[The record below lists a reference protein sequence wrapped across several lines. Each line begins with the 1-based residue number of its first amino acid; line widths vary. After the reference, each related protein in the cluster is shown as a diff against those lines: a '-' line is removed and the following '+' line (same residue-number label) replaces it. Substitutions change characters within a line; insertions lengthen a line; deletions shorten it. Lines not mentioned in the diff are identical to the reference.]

1 MMEKT
6 KTLLSEHVNV
16 ANETK
21 DKNLVGVFLYGS
33 QNYGLDT
40 ENSDVDT
47 KAFYVPTLSQLCK
60 LNHSG
65 SDLRTVGD
73 GTLLFRDVREHF
85 ALMHKQAF
93 NDLEWLFT
101 DYYYVNDNYVDL
113 VDELKA
119 RREEVTR
126 MNPVKCA
133 NAMRGMANKS
143 YKEYLVCGKDKR
155 LAYALKFARAYH
167 NYVVKD
173 TSFAECLRPSDEEMF
188 MEARRLKDME
198 HPEEAFLAVK
208 GTFGTLMYEADAAL
222 EMKHYS
228 ANKETEKFLEK
239 VLCEFVRR
247 GLFCFNLVD
256 EIDY

>member
-1 MMEKT
+1 MT
-6 KTLLSEHVNV
+6 KTLFSEHVNV
-16 ANETK
+16 AKETK

-47 KAFYVPTLSQLCK
+47 KALYVPTLFQLCK
-60 LNHSG
+60 LNAGG

-85 ALMHKQAF
+85 ALMYKQSF

-101 DYYYVNDNYVDL
+101 DYYYVNDVYEDL
-113 VDELKA
+113 YEEL
-119 RREEVTR
+119 REHREEVVR

-133 NAMRGMANKS
+133 NAMRGMANKHYQNYVLRS
-143 YKEYLVCGKDKR
+143 KDKG
-155 LAYALKFARAYH
+155 LVYALKFARAYH

-188 MEARRLKDME
+188 MEVRKLRDME
-198 HPEEAFLAVK
+198 HLEDAFIDVREAFD
-208 GTFGTLMYEADAAL
+208 TLMYEADAAL

-228 ANKETEKFLEK
+228 VNKDTEKFLEK
-239 VLCEFVRR
+239 VLYEVMER
-247 GLFCFNLVD
+247 GLLLF
-256 EIDY
+256 